1 MNEEK
6 IVNNYYQSN
15 IKTSRN
21 EDSVYAMRYAS
32 QQMLINKLEHNWNEL
47 KSWLEEEYT
56 KWENWY
62 NNDLD
67 THDRNY
73 YREEYLCT
81 KNNIACFQIKM
92 QELEEGG
99 NNE

>member
-15 IKTSRN
+15 IKTSRG

-47 KSWLEEEYT
+47 KKWLEE
-56 KWENWY
+56 
-62 NNDLD
+62 
-67 THDRNY
+67 R
-73 YREEYLCT
+73 YLRVDSGT
-81 KNNIACFQIKM
+81 DFEIALHMTLNKM
-92 QELEEGG
+92 QEIEGG

>member
-47 KSWLEEEYT
+47 KKWLEE
-56 KWENWY
+56 
-62 NNDLD
+62 
-67 THDRNY
+67 Y
-73 YREEYLCT
+73 YDYGDCL
-81 KNNIACFQIKM
+81 KIKFILNKM

-99 NNE
+99 NNDC

>member
-1 MNEEK
+1 MNEETISKLEILHNK
-6 IVNNYYQSN
+6 IYKETEEYGRTQFV
-15 IKTSRN
+15 SRIV
-21 EDSVYAMRYAS
+21 D
-32 QQMLINKLEHNWNEL
+32 LEHNWNEL
-47 KSWLEEEYT
+47 KSWLEKEYT
-56 KWENWY
+56 KWEKWY

-99 NNE
+99 NNDNRT